1 MNEIIISNDKRTIT
15 MKKKNGDEIVDV
27 STIMTSSER
36 ETEILFNMLNYMLIQ
51 IMTSM
56 NLEQWEILLAGV
68 RGNAHND
75 RRR

>member
-36 ETEILFNMLNYMLIQ
+36 ETEILFNMLYYMLIQ

-56 NLEQWEILLAGV
+56 NLEQWEMLLTGV
-68 RGNAHND
+68 RGNARND

>member
-1 MNEIIISNDKRTIT
+1 MNEIIISVDNRKIT
-15 MKKKNGDEIVDV
+15 MKKKNGDEIIDV

-36 ETEILFNMLNYMLIQ
+36 ETEILFNMLYYMLIQ

-56 NLEQWEILLAGV
+56 NLEQWEMLLTGV

>member
-36 ETEILFNMLNYMLIQ
+36 ETEILFNMLYYMLIQ

-56 NLEQWEILLAGV
+56 NLEQWEMLLTGV

-75 RRR
+75 RRH

>member
-1 MNEIIISNDKRTIT
+1 
-15 MKKKNGDEIVDV
+15 
-27 STIMTSSER
+27 MTSSER
-36 ETEILFNMLNYMLIQ
+36 ETEILFNMLYYMLIQ

-56 NLEQWEILLAGV
+56 NLEQWEMLLTGV